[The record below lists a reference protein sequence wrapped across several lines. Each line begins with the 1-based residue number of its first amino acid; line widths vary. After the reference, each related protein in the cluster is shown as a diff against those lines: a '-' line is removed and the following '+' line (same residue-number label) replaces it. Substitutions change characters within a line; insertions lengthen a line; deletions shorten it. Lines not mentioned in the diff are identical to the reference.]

1 MDDQNKNLI
10 LASVLSFVVII
21 AWFILFPPPE
31 PIQTEEQNIEQAQV
45 QGLPAQD
52 IQETVTLP
60 SDLSDNKDV
69 PSIEIETDRVIG
81 SISLE
86 GGRIDNLSLKDYRV
100 ALDENSEI
108 VTLLKPSTVPHGFYA
123 AYGWAA
129 LAGLDPKSVPNPDTI
144 WSVSGNPKL
153 THQDPV
159 TIYWDNQNGLLFSR
173 TISIDKNYLFTINQT
188 VTNESSAEVQ
198 LRPYGLLRRHGE
210 PTGLKNFFILHE
222 GLVRMS
228 DGTLAEDSYDDLRDY
243 GYSDREAAYA
253 DRIEVENSGW
263 IGFTDHFWMAT
274 LIPERTTGFA
284 LPQNTM
290 ISLIFFRQKQFL
302 VRKLFALVNQQM
314 LLRTS
319 LLEQKNGKQLEIT
332 KERASKAFW
341 IASIGAGS
349 FS

>member
-31 PIQTEEQNIEQAQV
+31 PIQTEEQNIEQTQV

-52 IQETVTLP
+52 IQENVTLP
-60 SDLSDNKDV
+60 SDLSDNKNV

-144 WSVSGNPKL
+144 WSVSGSPKL
-153 THQDPV
+153 THQNPV

-173 TISIDKNYLFTINQT
+173 TISIDKNYLFTIDQT
-188 VTNESSAEVQ
+188 VTNESGAEVQ
-198 LRPYGLLRRHGE
+198 LSPMGC
-210 PTGLKNFFILHE
+210 
-222 GLVRMS
+222 S
-228 DGTLAEDSYDDLRDY
+228 DVMENQLA
-243 GYSDREAAYA
+243 
-253 DRIEVENSGW
+253 
-263 IGFTDHFWMAT
+263 
-274 LIPERTTGFA
+274 
-284 LPQNTM
+284 
-290 ISLIFFRQKQFL
+290 
-302 VRKLFALVNQQM
+302 
-314 LLRTS
+314 
-319 LLEQKNGKQLEIT
+319 
-332 KERASKAFW
+332 
-341 IASIGAGS
+341 
-349 FS
+349 

>member
-31 PIQTEEQNIEQAQV
+31 PIQTEEQNIEQTQV

-173 TISIDKNYLFTINQT
+173 TISIDKNYLFTIDQT
-188 VTNESSAEVQ
+188 VTNESGAEVQ

-274 LIPERTTGFA
+274 LIPEQNNRFRSTAKYYDKSDIFQAETVFS
-284 LPQNTM
+284 PQT
-290 ISLIFFRQKQFL
+290 
-302 VRKLFALVNQQM
+302 VRIGQSANVTSHLFA
-314 LLRTS
+314 
-319 LLEQKNGKQLEIT
+319 GA
-332 KERASKAFW
+332 KEWEAIRNYEKMGVEGFW